1 MDRYTISITAK
12 YVGQDLGFGDLDCM
26 PNISVIKEYHLSRK
40 FYVDTLMV
48 ECNKNSTMWV
58 LWYTNVNVKFSLEW
72 PDVQEKLGN
81 CYGSSVYAGILII
94 TTYTKGDVALFF
106 TSHITK

>member
-1 MDRYTISITAK
+1 MLYVLLIMLFVYLLNQLDRYTISITAK

-48 ECNKNSTMWV
+48 ECNKNSTM
-58 LWYTNVNVKFSLEW
+58 
-72 PDVQEKLGN
+72 
-81 CYGSSVYAGILII
+81 
-94 TTYTKGDVALFF
+94 
-106 TSHITK
+106 